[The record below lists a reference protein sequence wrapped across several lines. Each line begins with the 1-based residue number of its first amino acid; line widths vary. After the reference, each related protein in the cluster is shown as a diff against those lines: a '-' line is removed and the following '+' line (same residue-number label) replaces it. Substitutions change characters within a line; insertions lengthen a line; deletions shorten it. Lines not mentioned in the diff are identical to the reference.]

1 MKLLTTSP
9 LLKLGFA
16 LLVLA
21 AIILSVAPRP
31 LHACRPPSCCVECG
45 SVSRVDYYSDPGK
58 TQYLSTCLHDC
69 DGVTTCNGPTSSYFT
84 IVYAH
89 CCQC

>member
-1 MKLLTTSP
+1 MKFPAPSP
-9 LLKLGFA
+9 SLKLVFA

-21 AIILSVAPRP
+21 TILLSVAPRP
-31 LHACRPPSCCVECG
+31 LAACPDGPCCVVCG
-45 SVSRVDYYSDPGK
+45 SISRVDYYSDPGK